1 MYVFILP
8 ELVYAIIQGLK
19 MFTPK
24 SNSVTNYSVNCI
36 ATKKKKKKTT
46 STELA
51 NNKNTKP
58 MTS

>member
-24 SNSVTNYSVNCI
+24 SNSVTTYYSVNCI
-36 ATKKKKKKTT
+36 TTKK
-46 STELA
+46 
-51 NNKNTKP
+51 NK
-58 MTS
+58 